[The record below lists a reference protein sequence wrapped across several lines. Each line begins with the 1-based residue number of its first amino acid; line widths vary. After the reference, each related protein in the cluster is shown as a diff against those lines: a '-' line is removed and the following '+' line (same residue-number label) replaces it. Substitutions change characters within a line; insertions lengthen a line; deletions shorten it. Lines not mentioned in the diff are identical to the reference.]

1 MFPKNAPMSP
11 MSITGPVN
19 TKTCPIGQTLS
30 WYLNETITKLLRN
43 ADCYKPLNHT
53 LTIGWAGAV
62 RTSNTCVTRV
72 ATLTECLSTF
82 RICTNWADVWI
93 WLNKKKMRNLVY
105 YYTWIKKSVILISQ
119 QMLCLYFFRNKYLKY
134 ILLSHYQHDRKRSS
148 GYERIWTTDS

>member
-1 MFPKNAPMSP
+1 MSSFRKMFPKNAPMSP

-43 ADCYKPLNHT
+43 ADCYEPLNHT

-72 ATLTECLSTF
+72 ATLTECLATF

-93 WLNKKKMRNLVY
+93 WLNKRENEKFSLLLHLDKKVSDFNFSTNVM
-105 YYTWIKKSVILISQ
+105 LIF
-119 QMLCLYFFRNKYLKY
+119 L
-134 ILLSHYQHDRKRSS
+134 
-148 GYERIWTTDS
+148 

>member
-1 MFPKNAPMSP
+1 MQANKMSSFRKMFPKNAPMSP

-19 TKTCPIGQTLS
+19 TKRCPIGQTLS

-43 ADCYKPLNHT
+43 ADCYEPLNHT

-72 ATLTECLSTF
+72 TTLTECLATF

-93 WLNKKKMRNLVY
+93 WLNKRENEKFSLLLHLDKKVNDFNFSTNVM
-105 YYTWIKKSVILISQ
+105 LIFLQ
-119 QMLCLYFFRNKYLKY
+119 K
-134 ILLSHYQHDRKRSS
+134 
-148 GYERIWTTDS
+148 

>member
-1 MFPKNAPMSP
+1 MQANKMSSFRKMFPKNAPMPP

-43 ADCYKPLNHT
+43 ADCYEPLNHT

-72 ATLTECLSTF
+72 ATLTECLATF

-93 WLNKKKMRNLVY
+93 WLNKRENEKFSLLLHLDKKVSDFNFSTNVM
-105 YYTWIKKSVILISQ
+105 LIF
-119 QMLCLYFFRNKYLKY
+119 L
-134 ILLSHYQHDRKRSS
+134 
-148 GYERIWTTDS
+148 

>member
-1 MFPKNAPMSP
+1 MQANKMSSFRKMFPKNAPMSP

-43 ADCYKPLNHT
+43 ADCYEPLNHT

-72 ATLTECLSTF
+72 TTLTECLATF

-93 WLNKKKMRNLVY
+93 WLNKRENEKFSLLLHLDKKVSDFNFSTNVM
-105 YYTWIKKSVILISQ
+105 LIF
-119 QMLCLYFFRNKYLKY
+119 L
-134 ILLSHYQHDRKRSS
+134 
-148 GYERIWTTDS
+148 